1 MDFLTQNWAVILE
14 SIGGLILICST
25 LVGMSVKP
33 KAQNVSAVLLKVAK
47 FFSAVTFKDE
57 PGTLS
62 VPLTDV
68 DIVPKEE
75 PVE

>member
-1 MDFLTQNWAVILE
+1 MEWITTNWAMLLEIVGGFIL
-14 SIGGLILICST
+14 LCST
-25 LVGMSVKP
+25 AVGLSNTP
-33 KAQNVSAVLLKVAK
+33 KAQNVSAMLLKIAK

-68 DIVPKEE
+68 DIAPKE
-75 PVE
+75 PAA